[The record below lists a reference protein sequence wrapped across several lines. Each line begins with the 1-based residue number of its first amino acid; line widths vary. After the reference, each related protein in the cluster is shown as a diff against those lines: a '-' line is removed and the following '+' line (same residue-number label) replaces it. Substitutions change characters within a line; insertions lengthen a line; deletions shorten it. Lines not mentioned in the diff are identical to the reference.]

1 MSKRI
6 TLYQRLKPEVKAGLK
21 SEGNK
26 PYQYSIDI
34 IVSILK
40 SKQFYSDLTIDEV
53 KNIIVFSEV
62 EPDNIFD
69 FQFGDFLFERGKN
82 WRYED

>member
-6 TLYQRLKPEVKAGLK
+6 TLYQRLKPEVKAGLESK
-21 SEGNK
+21 SNERYK
-26 PYQYSIDI
+26 FSTDI

-53 KNIIVFSEV
+53 KNIIVFSEI
-62 EPDNIFD
+62 EPKSIFD
-69 FQFGDFLFERGKN
+69 FKFGDFLFEPDLNERP
-82 WRYED
+82 